1 MTRGR
6 MHLLF
11 GATALTCALIT
22 GYHVAQLSR
31 AQHVNAAIAASAT
44 GGYEQSVPEA
54 TFARALSLSN
64 KGDVEAAV
72 KLYKGLSQND
82 RGDLKHAA
90 LYNLGNLYLRQ
101 ALKDGADRALES
113 LPLIELAKQ
122 SYRDLLRDDPNDWDA
137 RYNLERALWLAPEL
151 SEDTPELNRPSEF
164 QRRVVRAQP
173 DFKIELP

>member
-1 MTRGR
+1 MRRSR

-11 GATALTCALIT
+11 GATALTCALVAA
-22 GYHVAQLSR
+22 YHYAQLLR
-31 AQHVNAAIAASAT
+31 AQHVNEAIATSAT

-54 TFARALSLSN
+54 TFARAVVMA
-64 KGDVEAAV
+64 KAGDTEAAV
-72 KLYKGLSQND
+72 KLYKGLSQGG
-82 RGDLKHAA
+82 RADLKRAA
-90 LYNLGNLYLRQ
+90 LYNLGNLYLGQ
-101 ALKDGADRALES
+101 ALKAGPDRALES

-122 SYRDLLRDDPNDWDA
+122 SYRDLLRDDPGDWDA

-151 SEDTPELNRPSEF
+151 AEDTPELNRPSEF